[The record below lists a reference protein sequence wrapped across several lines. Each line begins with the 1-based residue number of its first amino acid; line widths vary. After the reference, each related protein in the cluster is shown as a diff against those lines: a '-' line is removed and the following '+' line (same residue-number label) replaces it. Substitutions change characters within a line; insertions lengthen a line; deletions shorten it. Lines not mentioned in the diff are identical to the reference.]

1 MTTAQT
7 WTILCLWQVWRHQ
20 KSWEREKERERER
33 GCLTVLL
40 LLHLRLGREGRG
52 VIGFHRLPVTL
63 AMKNNVK
70 YFFKMRNKNI
80 LKTFCLF
87 DVWWWVREVAVSP
100 VTVVTPDPTTTNP
113 GLYGGSARR
122 PPLPPSAMDTLSSP
136 WIVNNQSSQ
145 SVGTQDPSET
155 TTGPLTGLIWA
166 HSSQL
171 LKNSSDSQHCIQRF
185 SEDS

>member
-1 MTTAQT
+1 MIAAQT
-7 WTILCLWQVWRHQ
+7 WTIFMFVASLAGP
-20 KSWEREKERERER
+20 EETRERER
-33 GCLTVLL
+33 GDVSLSCCCCCCISDWG
-40 LLHLRLGREGRG
+40 GRADFWSIIVCPR
-52 VIGFHRLPVTL
+52 HTR
-63 AMKNNVK
+63 NVWCK
-70 YFFKMRNKNI
+70 IFFKIKIRNI
-80 LKTFCLF
+80 FEELF
-87 DVWWWVREVAVSP
+87 VFDEGGGGVP

-155 TTGPLTGLIWA
+155 TTGPLVWFELSYWKIHPALSTA
-166 HSSQL
+166 S
-171 LKNSSDSQHCIQRF
+171 